1 MELSYA
7 LCLKQIVAVALS
19 SERRKMCERIECEEC
34 GEKWTEQEL
43 DSYSWHCLECGHKI
57 GD

>member
-1 MELSYA
+1 M
-7 LCLKQIVAVALS
+7 V
-19 SERRKMCERIECEEC
+19 ERIECEEC
-34 GEKWTEQEL
+34 GEKWTAQEL